1 MKFCRPGREGSQIAS
16 AFYRVAPIRG
26 TVVTTM
32 LRPTRRAIAMATLI
46 AAGLALAGCGRKGDL
61 DVPGAPPVKQ
71 SDPKAKAKVPER
83 PFFLDPIL

>member
-1 MKFCRPGREGSQIAS
+1 
-16 AFYRVAPIRG
+16 
-26 TVVTTM
+26 M
-32 LRPTRRAIAMATLI
+32 LRSMRHHFLPVAMLAVL
-46 AAGLALAGCGRKGDL
+46 GLALAGCGRKGDL